1 MITGSNLFSTHKNI
15 SFLLRVFA
23 VCALKYLR
31 IMCIWETTN
40 IASSASDLRLVR
52 HPPTLRP
59 CPPPP
64 PPLAFPNEC
73 SISPRSSLPGSGNPF
88 YEEKGDGTLAAA
100 FDGSRDSCFPHKEG
114 GGETG
119 GKSPGL
125 PTPRNEKC
133 PMYSEKKIPNW
144 VFTTYGLLKK
154 CLTHKKGA
162 SFQVLLHFYWQRKRP
177 RVWKKC
183 QILRERHFS
192 LISDRGQPVA
202 GKGVE
207 TLVMSPHTAETSILR
222 SQTVFIQNW
231 YIPVGN
237 QPTSISWT
245 VRRASPSFSSS
256 AERSRTDSSTCGE
269 KTPHFPLYFFLV
281 KNKFSRTCSPGVEK
295 AADLGSSS
303 AAGPRWSTLDI
314 RSLQGRPLSSSQETH
329 FFLKKNYLDSWAI
342 IRRLGQWTL
351 KVNGVRKRRSIL
363 KLWTSTTKNW
373 KWKWTRTERYFWL
386 FWRSKNLSFCIILKN
401 IFENPSKKWSI
412 SFCVPKEFFYP
423 PTHKNWTEIAIF
435 ELWPLSCWTWT
446 RTDP

>member
-1 MITGSNLFSTHKNI
+1 
-15 SFLLRVFA
+15 
-23 VCALKYLR
+23 
-31 IMCIWETTN
+31 MCIWETTN

-52 HPPTLRP
+52 HSPTLRP

-64 PPLAFPNEC
+64 AFPNEC
-73 SISPRSSLPGSGNPF
+73 SISPSLFLGLETLFTRRKVVEPSLPRLMDRGIHV
-88 YEEKGDGTLAAA
+88 
-100 FDGSRDSCFPHKEG
+100 SRIRRAG
-114 GGETG
+114 GRP
-119 GKSPGL
+119 GKSRVANP
-125 PTPRNEKC
+125 
-133 PMYSEKKIPNW
+133 SERKMPHLQWKKSPIW

-162 SFQVLLHFYWQRKRP
+162 SFSSSAAFLLTKEKAP
-177 RVWKKC
+177 CLKKL

-192 LISDRGQPVA
+192 LTSDRGQPVP

-314 RSLQGRPLSSSQETH
+314 RSLQGRPLSGSQETH
-329 FFLKKNYLDSWAI
+329 FF
-342 IRRLGQWTL
+342 
-351 KVNGVRKRRSIL
+351 
-363 KLWTSTTKNW
+363 
-373 KWKWTRTERYFWL
+373 F
-386 FWRSKNLSFCIILKN
+386 
-401 IFENPSKKWSI
+401 
-412 SFCVPKEFFYP
+412 
-423 PTHKNWTEIAIF
+423 
-435 ELWPLSCWTWT
+435 
-446 RTDP
+446 